1 VIRRSCAMLH
11 EPAHMEVMV
20 LYRETTIEQYIRL
33 RETGNVG
40 YLDFDIEEL
49 RSLPLDTVR
58 RIAYDFLPLLQHNP
72 YADYDLIPQTILEA
86 MALYCDIDEELV
98 RKLARTGDDGICTS
112 LCWNKRVL
120 LSTRRSI
127 ADHGSETVRGH
138 FIYGELYDEIHD
150 EHTSPERLREIFFS
164 HPEEYNSDVRDA
176 LVQRRD
182 IPGDVVEAALH
193 DPVKIVRDGVLL
205 RDAYQFLSAK
215 ATDGPLPGSVPT
227 MVREALRRFARQVCQ
242 GNPKACVYVLS
253 PVPED
258 ARPVLEVLGV
268 GIRRRVGRRY
278 EPELSEALSQH
289 WGGRCLETRYVFHP
303 RTAARFRNATGQPKW
318 NSARGMFERQC
329 GAGMRLFLRVDAQR
343 TSGPCAHS
351 HRRQCDSGEAQ
362 A

>member
-1 VIRRSCAMLH
+1 
-11 EPAHMEVMV
+11 MEVMV

-150 EHTSPERLREIFFS
+150 EHTSPERLRRSSSPTPRSTTAMFAMHWCSGATFRATWLRLRSMIPS
-164 HPEEYNSDVRDA
+164 RLCGMEYSC
-176 LVQRRD
+176 
-182 IPGDVVEAALH
+182 G
-193 DPVKIVRDGVLL
+193 
-205 RDAYQFLSAK
+205 
-215 ATDGPLPGSVPT
+215 TPT
-227 MVREALRRFARQVCQ
+227 
-242 GNPKACVYVLS
+242 S
-253 PVPED
+253 
-258 ARPVLEVLGV
+258 
-268 GIRRRVGRRY
+268 
-278 EPELSEALSQH
+278 S
-289 WGGRCLETRYVFHP
+289 
-303 RTAARFRNATGQPKW
+303 
-318 NSARGMFERQC
+318 
-329 GAGMRLFLRVDAQR
+329 
-343 TSGPCAHS
+343 
-351 HRRQCDSGEAQ
+351 
-362 A
+362 